1 MGRVWEWVKKNKLA
15 SVLLVVVGW
24 WVLGGLFGV
33 RTINL
38 RSMAPLEVKDINMMG
53 GVTNSFYAND
63 KVAPSTSQER
73 MVVTETSMSLVVKN
87 VQEAVGK
94 LKLTAEQAGG
104 FMVNYYVSSPLENA
118 SGNVVVRVPSK
129 SLDAVLA
136 AYRAIGVRVTNERVV
151 GTDVTDQYEDLDAKL
166 KVMYETKAKFE
177 EIMDQAVQIQD
188 IVNIQER
195 LISLQRQIDDLVGQQ
210 KYLEKTAA
218 LAKVTVYVST
228 DQYSLPYSPAQ
239 PWRPDAVFNSAVR
252 SLVVNLR
259 SLGSAAIWLAVYS
272 VFWVPVVGVVWWFRR
287 RHKV

>member
-1 MGRVWEWVKKNKLA
+1 
-15 SVLLVVVGW
+15 
-24 WVLGGLFGV
+24 
-33 RTINL
+33 
-38 RSMAPLEVKDINMMG
+38 MAPLEVKDINMMG